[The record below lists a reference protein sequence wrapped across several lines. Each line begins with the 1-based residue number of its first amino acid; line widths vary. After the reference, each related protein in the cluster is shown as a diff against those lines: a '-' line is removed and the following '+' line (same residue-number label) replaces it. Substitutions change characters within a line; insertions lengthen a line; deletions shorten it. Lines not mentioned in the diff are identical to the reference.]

1 MWKALRYCA
10 TSGSDQRSQHRG
22 VTSQIALGRYTL
34 HSCGSV
40 MFVYQRLTNRLQLRY
55 RWQLIFHGCLFGKN
69 TFLTGLNRRVYGQVC
84 IICIC
89 LHFILKIIK
98 VYLIWKIFSI
108 KAEFSLKVR
117 LNLKKKYGQL
127 KMGCHLFEQGK
138 IFHEKETYFE
148 NFIKKGQ

>member
-55 RWQLIFHGCLFGKN
+55 RCQLIFHGCLFGKN
-69 TFLTGLNRRVYGQVC
+69 TFLTGLKCVWPGMYNLYLFTFYIEDYKSIPYLENIFYKSR
-84 IICIC
+84 I
-89 LHFILKIIK
+89 FIKSKI
-98 VYLIWKIFSI
+98 
-108 KAEFSLKVR
+108 E
-117 LNLKKKYGQL
+117 LKKKYGQL

-138 IFHEKETYFE
+138 ISHEKETYFE

>member
-1 MWKALRYCA
+1 MESIFLREDTRKNHQCGQPLGVA
-10 TSGSDQRSQHRG
+10 QLPVLISGLNQHRG

-55 RWQLIFHGCLFGKN
+55 RCQLIFHGCLFGKN

-117 LNLKKKYGQL
+117 LN
-127 KMGCHLFEQGK
+127 
-138 IFHEKETYFE
+138 
-148 NFIKKGQ
+148 